1 MPEKK
6 KPQPRVQLRPG
17 SLASLGGLL
26 AQQLPPD
33 PGVGWVGPERPAETW
48 GEVSADPLSALFDFG
63 RGAVTGDAPTGM
75 NLQGLGALLA
85 AALPLA
91 SGAKAFRA
99 ATTAEDAAVGIK
111 AYHGSP
117 HDFDKFSLSKIGTG
131 EGAQVYGHGLY
142 FAEKPGVAAY
152 YKQAG
157 VIDPRD
163 AMTQIIDSA
172 RTYNGDDMQLRG
184 VIKSGL
190 YRNPALSRFGDSD
203 AIVNDLVQV
212 VRGHEAGGTIS
223 PAAMSALQRV
233 DRAMGELP
241 KGRMYEVS
249 INADPEQLLDWDK
262 PLSQQPPAVR
272 RALEESDAAKRLTQQ
287 DADARAAFGD
297 DYADDWRTGFKA
309 GDVVREMGDPKRTAQ
324 TLRESGIPGT
334 KYLDSGSRA
343 AGEGSRNYVI
353 FDDSLVSILKKYGVA
368 LPVIEGLRRKA
379 SANGGR
385 LDRNDVEGL
394 F

>member
-1 MPEKK
+1 MPGPIIRNPTPEWMKAKNASVLDPTYKK
-6 KPQPRVQLRPG
+6 IART
-17 SLASLGGLL
+17 L
-26 AQQLPPD
+26 AQLVGLDD
-33 PGVGWVGPERPAETW
+33 PQSQVLGMMTPLVPEGQATLSKPLQKMGNTL
-48 GEVSADPLSALFDFG
+48 ADL
-63 RGAVTGDAPTGM
+63 V
-75 NLQGLGALLA
+75 
-85 AALPLA
+85 
-91 SGAKAFRA
+91 
-99 ATTAEDAAVGIK
+99 EGIK

-117 HDFDKFSLSKIGTG
+117 HDFDQFSLSKIGTG

-157 VIDPRD
+157 VVDPRD

-249 INADPEQLLDWDK
+249 INVDPEQLLDWDK
-262 PLSQQPPAVR
+262 PLSEQSAHVQEAIAKMR
-272 RALEESDAAKRLTQQ
+272 DAGVVYDHVGMTGPNNTGGNFIKSKGVIAPEQNLKR
-287 DADARAAFGD
+287 FG
-297 DYADDWRTGFKA
+297 
-309 GDVVREMGDPKRTAQ
+309 VP
-324 TLRESGIPGT
+324 GI
-334 KYLDSGSRA
+334 KYLDGGSRA

-353 FDDSLVSILKKYGVA
+353 FDDSLIDILKKYGVA